1 MLEAVT
7 NDKPTLRPDKILET
21 IDRLQVRITER
32 FPGSGLSHVCAE
44 LLEIAR
50 ETESTARSITKP
62 IVSLRIALSAFLGI
76 VVIALIVTVSRLP
89 IQVTNLSLSD
99 LISVIEA
106 STNELV
112 LIAAG
117 VFSLVTIETRVK
129 RQRVIAAINGLRCI
143 AHIIDMHQLT
153 KDPDSGHHDLDDF
166 RLGRYLDYCSE
177 MLSLVSKIG
186 FLYVNHFDDPEAN
199 RAVNELEN
207 LTNGLSRKIW
217 QKITIISARHARL
230 EDAPKVAP
238 EVLKT

>member
-1 MLEAVT
+1 MLEVVPNT
-7 NDKPTLRPDKILET
+7 PPTLEPAKIIQT
-21 IDRLQVRITER
+21 IDRLGVRIKER
-32 FPGSGLSHVCAE
+32 FPGSGLSNVCAD
-44 LLEIAR
+44 LLEIAKQ
-50 ETESTARSITKP
+50 TEATARSITKP
-62 IVSLRIALSAFLGI
+62 ILGLRVALTAFLVIVGIAL
-76 VVIALIVTVSRLP
+76 VVTISRLP
-89 IQVTNLSLSD
+89 IRVSSLSLTD

-129 RQRVIAAINGLRCI
+129 RSRVIAAINQLRCI

-153 KDPDSGHHDLDDF
+153 KDPDSGQNSLDDF

-199 RAVNELEN
+199 HAVNELEN

-217 QKITIISARHARL
+217 QKITIISARHTRL
-230 EDAPKVAP
+230 EEVSRTAEIPKV
-238 EVLKT
+238 

>member
-1 MLEAVT
+1 MLEVVPNT
-7 NDKPTLRPDKILET
+7 PPTLEPDKIIQT
-21 IDRLQVRITER
+21 IDRLGVRITER
-32 FPGSGLSHVCAE
+32 FPGSGLSNVCAD

-50 ETESTARSITKP
+50 ETEATARSITKP
-62 IVSLRIALSAFLGI
+62 ILGLRVALTVFLAVVGIAL
-76 VVIALIVTVSRLP
+76 VVTISRLP
-89 IQVTNLSLSD
+89 IRVGSLSLTD

-129 RQRVIAAINGLRCI
+129 RSRVIAAINQLRCI

-153 KDPDSGHHDLDDF
+153 KDPDSGQNTLDDY

-177 MLSLVSKIG
+177 MLALVSKIG

-199 RAVNELEN
+199 HAVNELEN

-217 QKITIISARHARL
+217 QKITIISARHTRP
-230 EDAPKVAP
+230 EDVSRAAEIPKV
-238 EVLKT
+238 

>member
-1 MLEAVT
+1 MLEVVPNT
-7 NDKPTLRPDKILET
+7 PPTLEPDKIIQT
-21 IDRLQVRITER
+21 IDRLGVRITER
-32 FPGSGLSHVCAE
+32 FPGSGLSNVCAD
-44 LLEIAR
+44 LLEIAKQ
-50 ETESTARSITKP
+50 TEATARSITKP
-62 IVSLRIALSAFLGI
+62 ILGLRVALTAFLLVIGIAL
-76 VVIALIVTVSRLP
+76 VVTISRLP
-89 IQVTNLSLSD
+89 IRVGSLSLTD

-129 RQRVIAAINGLRCI
+129 RSRVIAAINQLRCI

-153 KDPDSGHHDLDDF
+153 KDPDSSQNNLDDY

-199 RAVNELEN
+199 HAVNELEN

-217 QKITIISARHARL
+217 QKITIISARHTRF
-230 EDAPKVAP
+230 EDVSKDAEIPKV
-238 EVLKT
+238 